1 MIAVLVKR
9 ICRGG
14 FGMGRFSAQFATALA
29 SVGLLISTGA
39 AHAICAIPEAGYLGG
54 AYGVD
59 AVTAG
64 GCFVGI
70 DMNGATGATTAAA
83 SSTTTD
89 TFTGVSYS
97 LASSANLA
105 SGVLTAYS
113 ETGIASASIWDTFTF
128 SSLPAGGAT
137 VTATLSLS
145 GTLTG
150 LSYGIADLQ
159 EGPQTDFANGATSI
173 NDVFFNTGVFP
184 MPSSI
189 SLSFNVENGTPD
201 TVLAE
206 IFISGDGAGGVANF
220 GDPPTLSLS
229 LPMGA
234 DVATA
239 SGVFAN
245 FTAVPEP
252 STWAMLILG
261 FAGLGYAG
269 YRSRTRPLTSLG

>member
-1 MIAVLVKR
+1 
-9 ICRGG
+9 
-14 FGMGRFSAQFATALA
+14 MGRFSALLATSLA

-39 AHAICAIPEAGYLGG
+39 AHAICAIPVAGYLGG
-54 AYGVD
+54 AYGAD

-64 GCFVGI
+64 GCFVGV
-70 DMNGATGATTAAA
+70 DMQGGTDATTAAA

-97 LASSANLA
+97 LASAANLA
-105 SGVLTAYS
+105 TGVLTAYS

-128 SSLPAGGAT
+128 SGLPAGGAT
-137 VTATLSLS
+137 VTATLSLT

-150 LSYGIADLQ
+150 LSYGIAELQ
-159 EGPQTDFANGATSI
+159 EGLPADFANGATSI
-173 NDVFFNTGVFP
+173 NDVFFNTGADP

-189 SLSFNVENGTPD
+189 TLSFNVQNGTPE

-229 LPMGA
+229 LPTDA
-234 DVATA
+234 SVTTA

-245 FTAVPEP
+245 FAAVPEP

-261 FAGLGYAG
+261 FIGVGFAS